1 MEVSH
6 DLGILLFHAAAHD
19 VIDPDLL
26 LCLEDINMGQVN
38 DPYVLKLE
46 LEYRFLQ
53 QALKDQI
60 ARFSEYEKEHKRM
73 IDELSR
79 DITKKFCEYQT
90 AKLDAKK
97 YMKEN
102 CK

>member
-1 MEVSH
+1 
-6 DLGILLFHAAAHD
+6 
-19 VIDPDLL
+19 
-26 LCLEDINMGQVN
+26 MGQVN